1 MSINDI
7 SSDGYTVNLA
17 RLSRLLV
24 EDHTS
29 LTLLHQVASAA
40 ARFDGRPGPTA
51 TALVEAIIDAHANI
65 DATVE
70 AYR

>member
-1 MSINDI
+1 MSIDDI
-7 SSDGYTVNLA
+7 SSDGRTVNLA

-24 EDHTS
+24 KDRSS
-29 LTLLHQVASAA
+29 LSLLHRVASAA
-40 ARFDGRPGPTA
+40 ARFDGQPGPAA
-51 TALVEAIIDAHANI
+51 TALVEAIIDAHAHI